1 MTNRFRKATSQV
13 APYDNE
19 TDKGTVKET
28 KKTATTLV
36 AGAALPTSAARR
48 GAGLRLPGA
57 HAQRPTMTGEAIG
70 TWLRPVRPVL
80 DPADEIDWDRLAA
93 METELDAVLTEHPVD
108 LPDGPERSRRLQAV
122 RLAMVERGFLDTMT
136 DSPLYGILAQFVC
149 GYRDIDLRDA
159 VTLGHGSLIAQYGR
173 PALRD
178 RWGPRVAA
186 GELVGVATTEPHGGS
201 RSATARTCAT
211 PGPDGTWLVS
221 GRKTWISR
229 LTEASVFVVFFQDP
243 DRRLAAAA
251 IDAAEPGLY
260 RQPVSPA
267 GLAGWTWGVL
277 DLDAVPVH
285 PDRDVLV
292 GHGMSLLRRHFTAYR
307 PLVTATALG
316 AAAAVFDTVNAH
328 LMYRQTSGDLPRL
341 RDSALVTLG
350 RTHAQLTTALLGTAV
365 AAQLAHAK
373 ADRAEQW
380 GWEMKAHGV
389 DTAHQAA
396 TELAQ
401 LLGAAGYRADSPIA
415 KARRDLGAL
424 LIADGIHDTLY
435 RSAGKHHTRP
445 PEVTEPRQQPLVT
458 RPV

>member
-1 MTNRFRKATSQV
+1 MTSEAT
-13 APYDNE
+13 
-19 TDKGTVKET
+19 
-28 KKTATTLV
+28 
-36 AGAALPTSAARR
+36 
-48 GAGLRLPGA
+48 
-57 HAQRPTMTGEAIG
+57 G
-70 TWLRPVRPVL
+70 TWLRLVRPVL
-80 DPADEIDWDRLAA
+80 DPADEVDWDRLAA
-93 METELDAVLTEHPVD
+93 MEAELDAVLAAHPVD
-108 LPDGPERSRRLQAV
+108 LPDGAERSRRLQAV
-122 RLAMVERGFLDTMT
+122 RLAMIERGFLDAMT
-136 DSPLYGILAQFVC
+136 HSPLYGVLAQFIC

-159 VTLGHGSLIAQYGR
+159 VTLGHGSLIARYGR

-178 RWGPRVAA
+178 RWGPRMAA

-201 RSATARTCAT
+201 RPAAARTRAT
-211 PGPDGTWLVS
+211 TGPDGTWLVS

-243 DRRLAAAA
+243 GGSLAAAA
-251 IDAAEPGLY
+251 IDAAEPGLA
-260 RQPVSPA
+260 RQLVAPA
-267 GLAGWTWGVL
+267 GVAGWTWGVL

-285 PDRDVLV
+285 PDRDVLL
-292 GHGMSLLRRHFTAYR
+292 GHGMSLLRKHFTAYR

-328 LMYRQTSGDLPRL
+328 LRYRQTSGDLARL

-350 RTHAQLTTALLGTAV
+350 RTHAQLTTALLGTTM
-365 AAQLAHAK
+365 AARLAHAE
-373 ADRAEQW
+373 ADWAEQW

-401 LLGAAGYRADSPIA
+401 LLGADGYRADSPVA

-435 RSAGKHHTRP
+435 RSAGKHHTNP
-445 PEVTEPRQQPLVT
+445 PPTVTEPRQQPLARTV
-458 RPV
+458 

>member
-1 MTNRFRKATSQV
+1 
-13 APYDNE
+13 
-19 TDKGTVKET
+19 
-28 KKTATTLV
+28 
-36 AGAALPTSAARR
+36 
-48 GAGLRLPGA
+48 
-57 HAQRPTMTGEAIG
+57 MTGEAIG
-70 TWLRPVRPVL
+70 TWLRPVRRVL
-80 DPADEIDWDRLAA
+80 DPTDEVDWDRLAA
-93 METELDAVLTEHPVD
+93 METELDAVLAAHPID
-108 LPDGPERSRRLQAV
+108 LPDGAERSRRLQAV
-122 RLAMVERGFLDTMT
+122 RLAMIERGFLDAMT
-136 DSPLYGILAQFVC
+136 QSPLYGVLAQFVC

-178 RWGPRVAA
+178 RWGPHIAA
-186 GELVGVATTEPHGGS
+186 GELVGVATTEPQGGS
-201 RSATARTCAT
+201 RPAAARTCAT

-243 DRRLAAAA
+243 DGRLAAAA

-260 RQPVSPA
+260 REPVSPA
-267 GLAGWTWGVL
+267 GLAGWTWGIL

-285 PDRDVLV
+285 PDRDVLL
-292 GHGMSLLRRHFTAYR
+292 GDGMSLLRKHFTAYR

-328 LMYRQTSGDLPRL
+328 LRYRQTSGDLPRL

-350 RTHAQLTTALLGTAV
+350 RTHAQLMTALLGTTM
-365 AAQLAHAK
+365 AAQLAHAE
-373 ADRAEQW
+373 AHRAEQW

-435 RSAGKHHTRP
+435 RSAGKHHTNRP
-445 PEVTEPRQQPLVT
+445 SAVTEPRQQPLAMTV
-458 RPV
+458 